1 MSQWQIQIMIPDFPD
16 ARLAEQLPGTVLQEI
31 GSQRQVR
38 REIYRHLNRAHQ
50 GFFVSPEAADLVSG
64 VATALLSTLRVLE
77 GVGFAMPPELT
88 VVLSQRAS
96 SEETNAGVRRGPASG

>member
-16 ARLAEQLPGTVLQEI
+16 ARLGEQLPGTVLQEI
-31 GSQRQVR
+31 GSQRQLR

-50 GFFVSPEAADLVSG
+50 GFFVSSEAADLVSG

-77 GVGFAMPPELT
+77 GVGLAMPPELS
-88 VVLSQRAS
+88 VVLSQRTTG
-96 SEETNAGVRRGPASG
+96 EEANTGVRHRPASG